1 MDFFPNKFNMTTFWK
16 KSGKSPKKVVNL
28 PQTKLDFF
36 FFQILPHFLKAK
48 SIKSKKTN
56 CYQLHAKKPTRLFS
70 RMISRMLAERAV
82 LTELMSSSTPFLHAA
97 GYVRDCSVK
106 QRPYAAKL
114 FNVRKQQSI
123 YFFCFGVFF

>member
-1 MDFFPNKFNMTTFWK
+1 MTTFWK

-28 PQTKLDFF
+28 PQIGLFF
-36 FFQILPHFLKAK
+36 FPNSSSLFNSKIQ
-48 SIKSKKTN
+48 IKSKKTN

-106 QRPYAAKL
+106 QRPYAANAL
-114 FNVRKQQSI
+114 ERAQTAVDFLQDFLEFGNFQFGW
-123 YFFCFGVFF
+123 FFRN